1 MAWLDSYRAA
11 SFRGVAFYVESHDA
25 SFGRRQVTHE
35 YPQRDQPFTEDLGRK
50 ARDYTVDAYLIGD
63 DYPAQRDRLIA
74 ECEKA
79 GAGELVHPYL
89 GNVDVVCTG
98 LKIRESLND
107 LRMCR
112 VQLSFVESGLARY
125 PSNDQDAVRAVTGA
139 ANGVITAGRDSF
151 LDRFSTDGFP
161 SFVTDGAAAL
171 SAGLGGLLGS
181 LPVNPTGDAQ
191 DVAAFF
197 GRVTGLS
204 ENALSLVGSPASL
217 ADEIIAVV
225 TGIRGVFGGRADT
238 VLQTL
243 RDGYGSDYAGSTAT
257 PSRAQFAANHNAF
270 GALVRRLALAE
281 QSVVAVLAAE
291 ESASTIAEAQATGSP
306 VPGGTPFVTR
316 EDAIAAR
323 DQLTDAID
331 AEAERVVTSD
341 EEYVAL
347 ASLRAQVVRGLPSP
361 DLRLPRVAAVTPPA
375 TTPSLVVAYQLYE
388 NAGRSIEIAERNRAR
403 HPGFLPGGEA
413 LEVITDA

>member
-79 GAGELVHPYL
+79 GSGELVHPYL
-89 GNVDVVCTG
+89 GNIDVVCTG
-98 LKIRESLND
+98 LKIRESLSD

-112 VQLSFVESGLARY
+112 VQISFVESGLARY
-125 PSNDQDAVRAVTGA
+125 PSNDADAVRAVTGA
-139 ANGVITAGRDSF
+139 ANGVVDAGRDSF
-151 LDRFSTDGFP
+151 IDRFTADGFP

-171 SAGLGGLLGS
+171 SRGLAGVLGS
-181 LPVNPTGDAQ
+181 LPVNPTGDTQ
-191 DVAAFF
+191 DVAALF

-204 ENALSLVGSPASL
+204 ENALSLVGSPGGL
-217 ADEIIAVV
+217 ADEVIAVV
-225 TGIRGVFGGRADT
+225 TGLRGVFGSRADS
-238 VLQTL
+238 VL
-243 RDGYGSDYAGSTAT
+243 RIVRAAYEADYAGGTAT
-257 PSRAQFAANHNAF
+257 PSRVQFAANHNAF
-270 GALVRRLALAE
+270 AALVRRVALAE
-281 QSVVAVLAAE
+281 ETVFAVLAAE
-291 ESASTIAEAQATGSP
+291 ESATAIAEAQATGSP

-323 DQLTDAID
+323 DLLTEAID
-331 AEAERVVTSD
+331 AEAEREVTSD

-347 ASLRAQVVRGLPSP
+347 SALRAQVVRGLPAP
-361 DLRLPRVAAVTPPA
+361 DLRLPRVASVTPPG

-388 NAGRSIEIAERNRAR
+388 NAGRAVEIAERNRAR
-403 HPGFLPGGEA
+403 HPGFLTGGEP